1 MRGLCACWYWVM
13 EHAEDTST
21 LPKTTA
27 KLRNSV
33 SHFSY
38 RQIQPSWKPG
48 KSQEWGTTIVS
59 FINATNLNQ
68 PIQTFDSSVL
78 QTGKWELS
86 WVHSLPPT
94 WPRPLAWK
102 QEQEGGDP
110 INFAPVWPHLGS
122 AFGLFQ
128 WRIPC
133 GGLSILVVF
142 SPLVHS
148 PNAFFLSGQIFQRLL
163 ISWIAMTFGN
173 IHELQSLLP
182 SDPKVLV
189 ASNVFL
195 FTVILQPTSVLAS
208 TLILLHGYMS
218 FVLHNTKHQQKLE
231 KCTRESRVSVAGL
244 QLLLAEQVVQP
255 SKDSQPGSC

>member
-13 EHAEDTST
+13 EHAEDTFT

-78 QTGKWELS
+78 QTEKWELS

-148 PNAFFLSGQIFQRLL
+148 PNAFFLSGQIFQRASYFMDSHDFWQHPWTAESSALRPQGSCCQQRFSIYGDFAANQRPGVYINFITWL
-163 ISWIAMTFGN
+163 
-173 IHELQSLLP
+173 HEFCP
-182 SDPKVLV
+182 SQHK
-189 ASNVFL
+189 
-195 FTVILQPTSVLAS
+195 AS
-208 TLILLHGYMS
+208 TETGEM
-218 FVLHNTKHQQKLE
+218 HQGK
-231 KCTRESRVSVAGL
+231 
-244 QLLLAEQVVQP
+244 
-255 SKDSQPGSC
+255 